1 MRWHQGN
8 LGADG
13 VTGPPESA
21 AQFEHDPAP
30 FAEPGRARPVVL
42 TGVDGSR
49 SGQVALAVA
58 ARQAATLGA
67 ELVGVHVPP
76 AVPWL
81 WSLSPG
87 LIAQF
92 PGSAGGDGRR
102 DPASLAAPL
111 PRPPAGRDMRP
122 SGAHRGA
129 QAAGPVRDAAVTP
142 LGLSAWEQL
151 YELLLSML
159 SAAAVAGAG
168 LLCLGAAGY
177 GLTAAA
183 SRLRRRRRA
192 RHADARLHAEA
203 ERGIEDLERY
213 LGRRRDTTR

>member
-92 PGSAGGDGRR
+92 PGWLADMEASAFLD
-102 DPASLAAPL
+102 
-111 PRPPAGRDMRP
+111 
-122 SGAHRGA
+122 
-129 QAAGPVRDAAVTP
+129 
-142 LGLSAWEQL
+142 
-151 YELLLSML
+151 
-159 SAAAVAGAG
+159 
-168 LLCLGAAGY
+168 
-177 GLTAAA
+177 TAAA
-183 SRLRRRRRA
+183 AGRAGLSWCFTVERGEVAAALQRQARRRA
-192 RHADARLHAEA
+192 ALLVVMAAGTRHRWPRRCPARRLAA
-203 ERGIEDLERY
+203 ICDRPVLIAAPRRLDLSGTP
-213 LGRRRDTTR
+213 L